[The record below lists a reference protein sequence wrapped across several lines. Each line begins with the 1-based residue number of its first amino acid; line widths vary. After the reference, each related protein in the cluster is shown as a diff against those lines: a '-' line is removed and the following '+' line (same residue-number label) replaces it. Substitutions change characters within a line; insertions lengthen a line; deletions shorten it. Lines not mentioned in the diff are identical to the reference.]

1 MKAYLAG
8 SKESEISKLACFLQE
23 HLGQEM
29 TAFLAGAEAGTIER
43 WVAGEAEPDPLVL
56 DRLRSADEA
65 VRYIVRAYG
74 GETAKSWLFGMN
86 PWLGDKAP
94 ASVLRNGDRPEIWK
108 SVVEAAQAFVE
119 L

>member
-1 MKAYLAG
+1 MKAYLA
-8 SKESEISKLACFLQE
+8 KESEVSKLACFLQE
-23 HLGQEM
+23 HLGREV
-29 TAFLAGAEAGTIER
+29 TAFLAGAEAGTLES
-43 WVAGEAEPDPLVL
+43 WVAGEAEPDTLVL

-94 ASVLRNGDRPEIWK
+94 ASVLRNGDRPETWK